1 MTEHLNGTALPRA
14 SGRHGTRGG
23 FTVIEVIIAMV
34 ILTVG
39 VLGLAG
45 TTAFFVR
52 QVTQADLMTERVA
65 AFQTI
70 VDRMQS
76 LPYDSVTAGT
86 DSVGIYAVA
95 WTVVDNGSQNK
106 TVTIITT
113 GPGTR
118 GAPPQND
125 PAVVDTFA
133 FRVLRR

>member
-1 MTEHLNGTALPRA
+1 MSDPLNCSGNRVDRA
-14 SGRHGTRGG
+14 PARAG
-23 FTVIEVIIAMV
+23 FTIIEVIIAMM
-34 ILTVG
+34 ILTIG

-45 TTAFFVR
+45 TTAYFVR

-76 LPYDSVTAGT
+76 LPYDSITSGS
-86 DSVGIYAVA
+86 DSVGIYAVS
-95 WTVVDNGSQNK
+95 WSTVDNGSQNK

>member
-1 MTEHLNGTALPRA
+1 MKSVRGAEEDRGPAA
-14 SGRHGTRGG
+14 RGG
-23 FTVIEVIIAMV
+23 FTVVEVIIAMM

-45 TTAFFVR
+45 TTAFFVQ
-52 QVTQADLMTERVA
+52 QVTLADLMTERST

-70 VDRMQS
+70 VERLQS
-76 LPYDSVTAGT
+76 VPYDSVTTGS
-86 DSVGIYAVA
+86 DSVGVFAVT
-95 WTVVDNGSQNK
+95 WSSVDNGSQNK

-118 GAPPQND
+118 GAPPRND
-125 PAVVDTFA
+125 PQVIDTFS

>member
-1 MTEHLNGTALPRA
+1 MSDPLNCSGNRVVRA
-14 SGRHGTRGG
+14 PARAG
-23 FTVIEVIIAMV
+23 FTIIEVIIAMM
-34 ILTVG
+34 ILTIG

-45 TTAFFVR
+45 TTAYFVR

-76 LPYDSVTAGT
+76 LPYDSITSGS
-86 DSVGIYAVA
+86 DSVGIYAVS
-95 WTVVDNGSQNK
+95 WSTVDNGSQNK
-106 TVTIITT
+106 TVTIVTT

-125 PAVVDTFA
+125 PQVVDTFS